1 DGLGGLEELALEAP
15 AVDLHRHRLSEVA
28 AGDRPDDLAHLR
40 IRPGEVLDQVVDG
53 VQRGGPSTARV
64 TKGRALD
71 LALFADA
78 LAEPLEL
85 ALEPLVRFDDLVE
98 SGRDAARCP
107 RPVRGHPSR
116 EVTALDGAEDVE
128 RDARIHRVGDYD
140 PTGHEMRL
148 LSRDSFWCCTL
159 RAAASASGRGA
170 RSQAPRPWIWRSY
183 AVGNPERHGC
193 AGAGL
198 ALEPT
203 PSASQLGSLAYGDQP
218 EVPRQVHALGDQEAG
233 AVVGDGDLDSTVHR
247 FRLDRHSGRVGVL
260 LDVADRLGDVPVD
273 DRLDR
278 LGDSLRQLQIDIRL
292 DAGVSPERREP
303 VSDRIGQANVRDL
316 RRRAHVVEEV

>member
-1 DGLGGLEELALEAP
+1 LVGEGVELVDHRVDGVLELEDLALDVDGDLFGEVSVGDRGADLGDVADLAGQVAGHQVHVLGQVFPDAAHALHLRLAAQLALGAHLASDARHLGGEQAQLVDQRVDGLGGLEELALEAP
-15 AVDLHRHRLSEVA
+15 AVDLHRHRLNEVA
-28 AGDRPDDLAHLR
+28 AGDRTDDLAHLR

-98 SGRDAARCP
+98 SGRHAARGPCP
-107 RPVRGHPSR
+107 IRGHPSR

-140 PTGHEMRL
+140 PAGHEMRL
-148 LSRDSFWCCTL
+148 LSRDWFWCCTL

-183 AVGNPERHGC
+183 AV
-193 AGAGL
+193 
-198 ALEPT
+198 
-203 PSASQLGSLAYGDQP
+203 
-218 EVPRQVHALGDQEAG
+218 
-233 AVVGDGDLDSTVHR
+233 
-247 FRLDRHSGRVGVL
+247 
-260 LDVADRLGDVPVD
+260 
-273 DRLDR
+273 
-278 LGDSLRQLQIDIRL
+278 
-292 DAGVSPERREP
+292 
-303 VSDRIGQANVRDL
+303 
-316 RRRAHVVEEV
+316 